1 MLNLRKFFMKSKLS
15 KALLLSV
22 LAFNVNADDS
32 DAVKQGLLSSM
43 SSGIASSIAQ
53 VIGGQGDTEVQF
65 SAKENNKPEFSIM
78 TVRPISIHPGK
89 DAWFVQLQLN
99 NTMIRSKTRLTT
111 NVGIGYRSLSENKNT
126 MIGGN
131 VFVDYDSKGNS
142 RYSLGVEFRTAV
154 FEVLANYYK
163 AISGQKTVGDF
174 KERALD
180 GNDMSISGQI
190 PYLPWAKI
198 NLTHYEWKK
207 VNNSKNSKG
216 DKLSLDLLL
225 TPNVVLELGVDDNN
239 IQKKDNFA
247 KLSFV
252 YPPKEGPAA
261 STDFISD
268 EAFPEGDMSSKL
280 LSKVKRSNKITLES
294 EGVGVTI
301 SRLD

>member
-1 MLNLRKFFMKSKLS
+1 MTYKKLS
-15 KALLLSV
+15 KVLCLLVLSIS
-22 LAFNVNADDS
+22 ANAAETDV
-32 DAVKQGLLSSM
+32 VKQGILSSM
-43 SSGIASSIAQ
+43 TSGISSSIAEM
-53 VIGGQGDTEVQF
+53 IGGEGDTEVQI
-65 SAKENNKPEFSIM
+65 SARENNKPEFSIM
-78 TVRPISIHPGK
+78 TVMPISVHPGK

-99 NTMIRSKTRLTT
+99 NTQIRSVNRYTT
-111 NVGIGYRSLSENKNT
+111 NVGLGYRSLSANKNT

-131 VFVDYDSKGNS
+131 VFIDYDAKGNS
-142 RYSLGVEFRTAV
+142 RYSLGFEFRTAV
-154 FEVLANYYK
+154 FDILINHYE

-174 KERALD
+174 KERALN
-180 GNDMSISGQI
+180 GNDMSINGQV

-216 DKLSLDLLL
+216 DKLSFELLL
-225 TPNVVLELGVDDNN
+225 TPSVVLEFGVDDNN

-247 KLSFV
+247 KIAFV
-252 YPPKEGPAA
+252 YPPREGPSA
-261 STDFISD
+261 STDFVSD
-268 EAFPEGDMSSKL
+268 EAFPDGDMSSQL

>member
-1 MLNLRKFFMKSKLS
+1 MTSKIFKFGLIS
-15 KALLLSV
+15 LLTFSV
-22 LAFNVNADDS
+22 YADDE
-32 DAVKQGLLSSM
+32 DALKQGLLSSM
-43 SSGIASSIAQ
+43 SSGIASSIAS

-65 SAKENNKPEFSIM
+65 SAKEDNKPQFTIM
-78 TVRPISIHPGK
+78 TVRPISVHPGK
-89 DAWFVQLQLN
+89 DAWFVQLQLS
-99 NTMIRSKTRLTT
+99 NTQIRSQSRLTT
-111 NVGIGYRSLSENKNT
+111 NIGLGYRTLSDNKKS

-131 VFVDYDSKGNS
+131 VFVDYDEEGNS
-142 RYSLGVEFRTAV
+142 RYSLGFEFRTTV
-154 FEVLANYYK
+154 FEILINHYE
-163 AISGQKTVGDF
+163 AISGQKTVGNF

-180 GNDMSISGQI
+180 GNDMSINGQI

-198 NLTHYEWKK
+198 NLMHYEWKK

-252 YPPKEGPAA
+252 FPPREGPAA
-261 STDFISD
+261 SADFIAD
-268 EAFPEGDMSSKL
+268 EAFPGGDMSSQL

>member
-1 MLNLRKFFMKSKLS
+1 MTSKIFKFGLIS
-15 KALLLSV
+15 LLTFSV
-22 LAFNVNADDS
+22 YADDE
-32 DAVKQGLLSSM
+32 DALKQGLLSSM
-43 SSGIASSIAQ
+43 SSGIASSIAS

-65 SAKENNKPEFSIM
+65 SAKEDNKPQFTIM
-78 TVRPISIHPGK
+78 TVRPISVHPGK
-89 DAWFVQLQLN
+89 DAWFVQLQLS
-99 NTMIRSKTRLTT
+99 NTQIRSQSRLTT
-111 NVGIGYRSLSENKNT
+111 NIGLGYRTLSDNKKS

-131 VFVDYDSKGNS
+131 VFVDYDEEGNS
-142 RYSLGVEFRTAV
+142 RYSLGFEFRTTV
-154 FEVLANYYK
+154 FEILINHYE
-163 AISGQKTVGDF
+163 AISGQKTVGNF
-174 KERALD
+174 KERVLD
-180 GNDMSISGQI
+180 GNDMSINGQI

-198 NLTHYEWKK
+198 NLMHYEWKK

-252 YPPKEGPAA
+252 FPPREGPSA
-261 STDFISD
+261 STDFIAD
-268 EAFPEGDMSSKL
+268 EAFPGGDMSSQL

>member
-1 MLNLRKFFMKSKLS
+1 MTSKIFKFGLIS
-15 KALLLSV
+15 LLTFSV
-22 LAFNVNADDS
+22 YADDE
-32 DAVKQGLLSSM
+32 DALKQGLLSSI
-43 SSGIASSIAQ
+43 SSGIASSIAS

-65 SAKENNKPEFSIM
+65 SAKEDNKPQFTIM
-78 TVRPISIHPGK
+78 TVRPISVHPGK
-89 DAWFVQLQLN
+89 DAWFVQLQLS
-99 NTMIRSKTRLTT
+99 NTQIRSQSRLTT
-111 NVGIGYRSLSENKNT
+111 NLGLGYRTLSDNKKS

-131 VFVDYDSKGNS
+131 VFVDYDEEGNS
-142 RYSLGVEFRTAV
+142 RYSLGFEFRTTV
-154 FEVLANYYK
+154 FEILINHYE
-163 AISGQKTVGDF
+163 AISGQKTVGNF

-180 GNDMSISGQI
+180 GNDMSINGQI

-198 NLTHYEWKK
+198 NLMHYEWKK

-239 IQKKDNFA
+239 IQKKNNFA

-252 YPPKEGPAA
+252 FPPREGPAA
-261 STDFISD
+261 STDFIAD
-268 EAFPEGDMSSKL
+268 EAFPGGDMSSQL

>member
-1 MLNLRKFFMKSKLS
+1 
-15 KALLLSV
+15 
-22 LAFNVNADDS
+22 
-32 DAVKQGLLSSM
+32 M
-43 SSGIASSIAQ
+43 SSGIASSIAG

-65 SAKENNKPEFSIM
+65 SAKEGNKPQFTIM
-78 TVRPISIHPGK
+78 TVRPISLHPGK
-89 DAWFVQLQLN
+89 DAWFVQLQLS
-99 NTMIRSKTRLTT
+99 NTQIRSQSRLTT
-111 NVGIGYRSLSENKNT
+111 NIGLGYRTLSDNKKS

-131 VFVDYDSKGNS
+131 VFVDYDAKGNS
-142 RYSLGVEFRTAV
+142 RYSLGFEFRTTV
-154 FEVLANYYK
+154 FEILINHYE
-163 AISGQKTVGDF
+163 AISGQKTVGDY

-180 GNDMSISGQI
+180 GNDMSINGQI

-198 NLTHYEWKK
+198 NLMHYEWKK
-207 VNNSKNSKG
+207 INNSKSSKG

-252 YPPKEGPAA
+252 FPPREGPSA
-261 STDFISD
+261 STDFIAD
-268 EAFPEGDMSSKL
+268 EAFPGGDMSSQL
-280 LSKVKRSNKITLES
+280 LSKVKRSNKIMLES

>member
-1 MLNLRKFFMKSKLS
+1 MTYKKISKVLC
-15 KALLLSV
+15 LLV
-22 LAFNVNADDS
+22 LAISANAAET
-32 DAVKQGLLSSM
+32 DAVKQGILSSM
-43 SSGIASSIAQ
+43 TSGISSSIAEM
-53 VIGGQGDTEVQF
+53 IGGEGDTEVQI
-65 SAKENNKPEFSIM
+65 SARENNKPEFSIM
-78 TVRPISIHPGK
+78 TVMPISVHPGK

-99 NTMIRSKTRLTT
+99 NTQIRSVNRYTT
-111 NVGIGYRSLSENKNT
+111 NVGLGYRNLSANKNT

-131 VFVDYDSKGNS
+131 VFIDYDTKGNS
-142 RYSLGVEFRTAV
+142 RYSLGFEFRTAV
-154 FEVLANYYK
+154 FDILINHYE

-174 KERALD
+174 KERALN
-180 GNDMSISGQI
+180 GNDMSINGQV

-216 DKLSLDLLL
+216 DKLSFELLL
-225 TPNVVLELGVDDNN
+225 TPSVVLEFGVDDNN

-247 KLSFV
+247 KIAFV
-252 YPPKEGPAA
+252 YPPREGPSA
-261 STDFISD
+261 STDFVSD
-268 EAFPEGDMSSKL
+268 EAFPDGDMSSQL

>member
-1 MLNLRKFFMKSKLS
+1 MTSKIFKSGVIS
-15 KALLLSV
+15 LLTFSV
-22 LAFNVNADDS
+22 YADDE
-32 DAVKQGLLSSM
+32 DALKQGLLSSM
-43 SSGIASSIAQ
+43 SSGIASSIAS

-65 SAKENNKPEFSIM
+65 SAKEDNKPQFTIM
-78 TVRPISIHPGK
+78 TVRPISVHPGK
-89 DAWFVQLQLN
+89 DAWFVQLQLS
-99 NTMIRSKTRLTT
+99 NTQIRSQSRLTT
-111 NVGIGYRSLSENKNT
+111 NIGLGYRTLSDNKKS

-131 VFVDYDSKGNS
+131 VFVDYDAKGNS
-142 RYSLGVEFRTAV
+142 RYSLGFEFRTTV
-154 FEVLANYYK
+154 FEILINHYE
-163 AISGQKTVGDF
+163 AISGQKTVGDY

-180 GNDMSISGQI
+180 GNDMSINGQI

-198 NLTHYEWKK
+198 NLMHYEWKK
-207 VNNSKNSKG
+207 INNSKSSKG

-252 YPPKEGPAA
+252 FPPREGPSA
-261 STDFISD
+261 STDFIAD
-268 EAFPEGDMSSKL
+268 EAFPGGDMSSQL

>member
-1 MLNLRKFFMKSKLS
+1 MTSKIFKFGLIS
-15 KALLLSV
+15 LLTFSV
-22 LAFNVNADDS
+22 YADDE
-32 DAVKQGLLSSM
+32 DTLKQGLLSSM
-43 SSGIASSIAQ
+43 SSGIASSIAS

-65 SAKENNKPEFSIM
+65 SAKEDNKPQFTIM
-78 TVRPISIHPGK
+78 TVRPISVHPGK
-89 DAWFVQLQLN
+89 DAWFVQLQLS
-99 NTMIRSKTRLTT
+99 NTQIRSQSRLTT
-111 NVGIGYRSLSENKNT
+111 NIGLGYRTLSDNKKS

-131 VFVDYDSKGNS
+131 VFVDYDEEGNS
-142 RYSLGVEFRTAV
+142 RYSLGFEFRTTV
-154 FEVLANYYK
+154 FEILINHYE
-163 AISGQKTVGDF
+163 AISGQKTVGNF

-180 GNDMSISGQI
+180 GNDMSINGQI

-198 NLTHYEWKK
+198 NLMHYDWKK

-252 YPPKEGPAA
+252 FPPREGPSA
-261 STDFISD
+261 STDFIAD
-268 EAFPEGDMSSKL
+268 EAFPGGDMSSQL

>member
-1 MLNLRKFFMKSKLS
+1 MTSKIFKFGLIS
-15 KALLLSV
+15 LLTFSV
-22 LAFNVNADDS
+22 YADDE
-32 DAVKQGLLSSM
+32 DTLKQGLLSSM
-43 SSGIASSIAQ
+43 SSGIASSIASI
-53 VIGGQGDTEVQF
+53 IGGQGDTEVQF
-65 SAKENNKPEFSIM
+65 SAKEDNKPQFTIM
-78 TVRPISIHPGK
+78 TVRPISVHPGK
-89 DAWFVQLQLN
+89 DAWFVQLQLS
-99 NTMIRSKTRLTT
+99 NTQIRSQSRLTT
-111 NVGIGYRSLSENKNT
+111 NLGLGYRTLSDNKKS

-131 VFVDYDSKGNS
+131 VFVDYDEEGNS
-142 RYSLGVEFRTAV
+142 RYSLGFEFRTTV
-154 FEVLANYYK
+154 FEILINHYE
-163 AISGQKTVGDF
+163 AISGQKTVGNF

-180 GNDMSISGQI
+180 GNDMSINGQI

-198 NLTHYEWKK
+198 NLMHYEWKK

-225 TPNVVLELGVDDNN
+225 MPNVVLELGVDDNN

-252 YPPKEGPAA
+252 FPPREGPAA
-261 STDFISD
+261 STDFIAD
-268 EAFPEGDMSSKL
+268 EAFPGGDMSSQL

>member
-1 MLNLRKFFMKSKLS
+1 MTSKIFKFGLIS
-15 KALLLSV
+15 LLTFSV
-22 LAFNVNADDS
+22 YADDE

-43 SSGIASSIAQ
+43 SSGIASSIAS

-65 SAKENNKPEFSIM
+65 SAKEDNKPQFTIM
-78 TVRPISIHPGK
+78 TVRPISVHPGK
-89 DAWFVQLQLN
+89 DAWFVQLQLS
-99 NTMIRSKTRLTT
+99 NTQIRSQSRLST
-111 NVGIGYRSLSENKNT
+111 NIGLGYRTLSDNKKS

-131 VFVDYDSKGNS
+131 VFVDYDEEGNS
-142 RYSLGVEFRTAV
+142 RYSLGFEFRTTV
-154 FEVLANYYK
+154 FEILINHYE
-163 AISGQKTVGDF
+163 AISGQKTVGNF

-180 GNDMSISGQI
+180 GNDMSINGQI

-198 NLTHYEWKK
+198 NLMHYEWKK

-252 YPPKEGPAA
+252 FPPREGPAA
-261 STDFISD
+261 STDFIAD
-268 EAFPEGDMSSKL
+268 EAFPGGDMSSQL

>member
-1 MLNLRKFFMKSKLS
+1 MTSKIFKFGLIS
-15 KALLLSV
+15 LLTFSV
-22 LAFNVNADDS
+22 YADDE

-43 SSGIASSIAQ
+43 SSGIASSIAS

-65 SAKENNKPEFSIM
+65 SAKEDNKPQFTIM
-78 TVRPISIHPGK
+78 TVRPISVHPGK
-89 DAWFVQLQLN
+89 DAWFVQLQLS
-99 NTMIRSKTRLTT
+99 NTQIRSQSRLTT
-111 NVGIGYRSLSENKNT
+111 NIGLGYRTLSDNKKS

-131 VFVDYDSKGNS
+131 VFVDYDEEGNS
-142 RYSLGVEFRTAV
+142 RYSLGFEFRTTV
-154 FEVLANYYK
+154 FEILINHYE
-163 AISGQKTVGDF
+163 AISGQKTVGNF

-180 GNDMSISGQI
+180 GNDMSINGQI

-198 NLTHYEWKK
+198 NLMHYEWKK

-252 YPPKEGPAA
+252 FPSRKGPSA

-268 EAFPEGDMSSKL
+268 EAFPDGDMSSQL

>member
-1 MLNLRKFFMKSKLS
+1 MTSKIFKFGLIS
-15 KALLLSV
+15 LLTFSV
-22 LAFNVNADDS
+22 YADDE

-43 SSGIASSIAQ
+43 SSGIASSIAS

-65 SAKENNKPEFSIM
+65 SAKEDNKPQFTIM
-78 TVRPISIHPGK
+78 TVRPISVHPGK
-89 DAWFVQLQLN
+89 DAWFVQLQLS
-99 NTMIRSKTRLTT
+99 NTQIRSQSRLTT
-111 NVGIGYRSLSENKNT
+111 NLGLGYRTLSDNKKS

-131 VFVDYDSKGNS
+131 VFVDYDEEGNS
-142 RYSLGVEFRTAV
+142 RYSLGFEFRTTV
-154 FEVLANYYK
+154 FEILINHYE
-163 AISGQKTVGDF
+163 AISGQKTVGNF

-180 GNDMSISGQI
+180 GNDMSINGQI

-198 NLTHYEWKK
+198 NLMHYEWKK

-252 YPPKEGPAA
+252 FPPREGPAA
-261 STDFISD
+261 STDFIAD
-268 EAFPEGDMSSKL
+268 EAFPGGDMSSQL
-280 LSKVKRSNKITLES
+280 LSKVKRSNKIMLES

>member
-1 MLNLRKFFMKSKLS
+1 MTYKKLS
-15 KALLLSV
+15 KVLCLLVLSIS
-22 LAFNVNADDS
+22 ANAAET
-32 DAVKQGLLSSM
+32 DAVKQGILSSM
-43 SSGIASSIAQ
+43 TSGLSSSIAEM
-53 VIGGQGDTEVQF
+53 IGGEGDTEVQI
-65 SAKENNKPEFSIM
+65 SARENNKPEFSIM
-78 TVRPISIHPGK
+78 TVMPISVHPGK

-99 NTMIRSKTRLTT
+99 NTQIRSVNRYTT
-111 NVGIGYRSLSENKNT
+111 NVGLGYRSLSANKNT

-131 VFVDYDSKGNS
+131 VFIDYDAKGNS
-142 RYSLGVEFRTAV
+142 RYSLGFEFRTAV
-154 FEVLANYYK
+154 FDILINHYE

-174 KERALD
+174 KERALN
-180 GNDMSISGQI
+180 GNDMSINGQV

-216 DKLSLDLLL
+216 DKLSFELLL
-225 TPNVVLELGVDDNN
+225 TPSVVLEFGVDDNN

-247 KLSFV
+247 KIAFV
-252 YPPKEGPAA
+252 YPPREGPSA
-261 STDFISD
+261 STDFVSD
-268 EAFPEGDMSSKL
+268 EAFPDGDMSSQL

>member
-1 MLNLRKFFMKSKLS
+1 MTSKIFKFGLIS
-15 KALLLSV
+15 LLTFSV
-22 LAFNVNADDS
+22 YADDE
-32 DAVKQGLLSSM
+32 DALKQGLLSSI
-43 SSGIASSIAQ
+43 SSGIASSIAS

-65 SAKENNKPEFSIM
+65 SAKEDNKPQFTIM
-78 TVRPISIHPGK
+78 TVRPISVHPGK
-89 DAWFVQLQLN
+89 DAWFVQLQLS
-99 NTMIRSKTRLTT
+99 NTQIRSQSRLTT
-111 NVGIGYRSLSENKNT
+111 NLGLGYRTLSDNKKS

-131 VFVDYDSKGNS
+131 VFVDYDEEGNS
-142 RYSLGVEFRTAV
+142 RYSLGFEFRTTV
-154 FEVLANYYK
+154 FEILINHYE
-163 AISGQKTVGDF
+163 AISGQKTVGNF

-180 GNDMSISGQI
+180 GNDMSINGQI

-198 NLTHYEWKK
+198 NLMHYEWKK

-252 YPPKEGPAA
+252 FPPREGPAA
-261 STDFISD
+261 STDFIAD
-268 EAFPEGDMSSKL
+268 EAFPGGDMSSQL
-280 LSKVKRSNKITLES
+280 LSKVKRSNKIMLES

>member
-1 MLNLRKFFMKSKLS
+1 MTSKIFKFGLIS
-15 KALLLSV
+15 LLTFSV
-22 LAFNVNADDS
+22 YADDE
-32 DAVKQGLLSSM
+32 DALKQGLLSSM
-43 SSGIASSIAQ
+43 SSGITSSIAS

-65 SAKENNKPEFSIM
+65 SAKEDNKPQFTIM
-78 TVRPISIHPGK
+78 TVRPISVHPGK
-89 DAWFVQLQLN
+89 DAWFVQLQLS
-99 NTMIRSKTRLTT
+99 NTQIRSQSRLTT
-111 NVGIGYRSLSENKNT
+111 NIGLGYRTLSDNKKS

-131 VFVDYDSKGNS
+131 VFVDYDEEGNS
-142 RYSLGVEFRTAV
+142 RYSLGFEFRTTV
-154 FEVLANYYK
+154 FEILINHYE
-163 AISGQKTVGDF
+163 AISGQKTVGNF

-180 GNDMSISGQI
+180 GNDMSINGQI

-198 NLTHYEWKK
+198 NLMHYEWKK

-252 YPPKEGPAA
+252 FPSREGPAS
-261 STDFISD
+261 STDFIAD
-268 EAFPEGDMSSKL
+268 EAFPGGDMSSQL

>member
-1 MLNLRKFFMKSKLS
+1 MTYKKISKVLC
-15 KALLLSV
+15 LLV
-22 LAFNVNADDS
+22 LAISANAAET
-32 DAVKQGLLSSM
+32 DAVKQGILSSM
-43 SSGIASSIAQ
+43 TSGISSSIAEM
-53 VIGGQGDTEVQF
+53 IGGEGDTEVQI
-65 SAKENNKPEFSIM
+65 SARENNKPEFSIM
-78 TVRPISIHPGK
+78 TVMPISVHPGK

-99 NTMIRSKTRLTT
+99 NTQIRSVNRYTT
-111 NVGIGYRSLSENKNT
+111 NVGLGYRSLSANKNT

-131 VFVDYDSKGNS
+131 VFIDYDAKGNS
-142 RYSLGVEFRTAV
+142 RYSLGFEFRTAV
-154 FEVLANYYK
+154 FDILINHYE

-174 KERALD
+174 KERALN
-180 GNDMSISGQI
+180 GNDMSINGQV

-216 DKLSLDLLL
+216 DKLSFELLL
-225 TPNVVLELGVDDNN
+225 TPSVVLEFGVDDNN

-247 KLSFV
+247 KIAFV
-252 YPPKEGPAA
+252 YPPREGPSA
-261 STDFISD
+261 STDFVSD
-268 EAFPEGDMSSKL
+268 EAFPDGDMSSQL

>member
-1 MLNLRKFFMKSKLS
+1 MTYKTLSQVLFFSVYALS
-15 KALLLSV
+15 A
-22 LAFNVNADDS
+22 NAAET
-32 DAVKQGLLSSM
+32 DAVKQGILSSM
-43 SSGIASSIAQ
+43 TSGISSSIAEM
-53 VIGGQGDTEVQF
+53 IGGEGDTEVQI
-65 SAKENNKPEFSIM
+65 SARENNKPEFSIM
-78 TVRPISIHPGK
+78 TVMPISVHPGK

-99 NTMIRSKTRLTT
+99 NTQIRSVNRYTT
-111 NVGIGYRSLSENKNT
+111 NVGLGYRSLSANKNT

-131 VFVDYDSKGNS
+131 VFIDYDAKGNS
-142 RYSLGVEFRTAV
+142 RYSLGFEFRTAV
-154 FEVLANYYK
+154 FDILINHYE

-174 KERALD
+174 KERALN
-180 GNDMSISGQI
+180 GNDMSINGQV

-216 DKLSLDLLL
+216 DKLSFELLL
-225 TPNVVLELGVDDNN
+225 TPSVVLEFGVDDNN

-247 KLSFV
+247 KIAFV
-252 YPPKEGPAA
+252 YPPREGPSA
-261 STDFISD
+261 STDFVSD
-268 EAFPEGDMSSKL
+268 EAFPDGDMSSQL

>member
-1 MLNLRKFFMKSKLS
+1 MTSKIFKFGLIS
-15 KALLLSV
+15 LLTFSV
-22 LAFNVNADDS
+22 YADDE

-43 SSGIASSIAQ
+43 SSGIASSIAS

-65 SAKENNKPEFSIM
+65 SAKEDNKPQFTIM
-78 TVRPISIHPGK
+78 SVRPISVHPGK
-89 DAWFVQLQLN
+89 DAWFVQLQLS
-99 NTMIRSKTRLTT
+99 NTQIRSQSRLTT
-111 NVGIGYRSLSENKNT
+111 NIGLGYRTLSDNKKS

-131 VFVDYDSKGNS
+131 VFVDYDAKGNS
-142 RYSLGVEFRTAV
+142 RYSLGFEFRTTV
-154 FEVLANYYK
+154 FEILINHYE
-163 AISGQKTVGDF
+163 AISGQKTVGDY

-180 GNDMSISGQI
+180 GNDMSINGQI

-198 NLTHYEWKK
+198 NLMHYEWKK

-252 YPPKEGPAA
+252 FPPREGPSA
-261 STDFISD
+261 STDFIAD
-268 EAFPEGDMSSKL
+268 EAFPGGDMSSQL

>member
-1 MLNLRKFFMKSKLS
+1 MTSKIFKFGLIS
-15 KALLLSV
+15 LLTFSV
-22 LAFNVNADDS
+22 YADDE
-32 DAVKQGLLSSM
+32 DALKQGLLSSM
-43 SSGIASSIAQ
+43 SSGIASSIAS

-65 SAKENNKPEFSIM
+65 SAKEDNKPQFTIM
-78 TVRPISIHPGK
+78 TVRPISVHPGK
-89 DAWFVQLQLN
+89 DAWFVQLQLS
-99 NTMIRSKTRLTT
+99 NTQIRSQSRLTT
-111 NVGIGYRSLSENKNT
+111 NIGLGYRTLSDNKKS

-131 VFVDYDSKGNS
+131 VFVDYDEEGNS
-142 RYSLGVEFRTAV
+142 RYSLGFEFRTTV
-154 FEVLANYYK
+154 FEILINHYE
-163 AISGQKTVGDF
+163 AISGQKTVGNF

-180 GNDMSISGQI
+180 GNDMSINGQI

-198 NLTHYEWKK
+198 NLMHYEWKK

-216 DKLSLDLLL
+216 DKLSLDLIL

-252 YPPKEGPAA
+252 FPPREGPAA
-261 STDFISD
+261 STDFIAD
-268 EAFPEGDMSSKL
+268 EAFPGGDMSSQL

>member
-1 MLNLRKFFMKSKLS
+1 MTSKIFKFGLIS
-15 KALLLSV
+15 LLTFSV
-22 LAFNVNADDS
+22 YADDE
-32 DAVKQGLLSSM
+32 DALKQGLLSSI
-43 SSGIASSIAQ
+43 SSGIASSIAS

-65 SAKENNKPEFSIM
+65 SAKEDNKPQFTIM
-78 TVRPISIHPGK
+78 TVRPISVHPGK
-89 DAWFVQLQLN
+89 DAWFVQLQLS
-99 NTMIRSKTRLTT
+99 NTQIRSQSRLTT
-111 NVGIGYRSLSENKNT
+111 NLGLGYRTLSDNKKS

-131 VFVDYDSKGNS
+131 VFVDYDEEGNS
-142 RYSLGVEFRTAV
+142 RYSLGFEFRTTV
-154 FEVLANYYK
+154 FEILINHYE
-163 AISGQKTVGDF
+163 AISGQKTVGNF

-180 GNDMSISGQI
+180 GNDMSINGQI

-198 NLTHYEWKK
+198 NLMHYEWKK

-252 YPPKEGPAA
+252 FPPREGPSA
-261 STDFISD
+261 STDFIAD
-268 EAFPEGDMSSKL
+268 EAFPGGDMSSQL

>member
-1 MLNLRKFFMKSKLS
+1 MTYKKISKVLCLL
-15 KALLLSV
+15 ALAIS
-22 LAFNVNADDS
+22 ANAAET
-32 DAVKQGLLSSM
+32 DAVKQGILSSM
-43 SSGIASSIAQ
+43 TSGISSSIAEM
-53 VIGGQGDTEVQF
+53 IGGEGDTEVQI
-65 SAKENNKPEFSIM
+65 SARENSKPEFSIM
-78 TVRPISIHPGK
+78 TVMPISVHPGK

-99 NTMIRSKTRLTT
+99 NTQIRSVNRYTT
-111 NVGIGYRSLSENKNT
+111 NVGLGYRSLSANKNT

-131 VFVDYDSKGNS
+131 VFIDYDAKGNS
-142 RYSLGVEFRTAV
+142 RYSLGFEFRTAV
-154 FEVLANYYK
+154 FDILINHYE

-174 KERALD
+174 KERALN
-180 GNDMSISGQI
+180 GNDMSINGQV

-216 DKLSLDLLL
+216 DKLSFELLL
-225 TPNVVLELGVDDNN
+225 TPSVVLEFGVDDNN

-247 KLSFV
+247 KIAFV
-252 YPPKEGPAA
+252 YPPREGPSA
-261 STDFISD
+261 STDFVSD
-268 EAFPEGDMSSKL
+268 EAFPDGDMSSQL

>member
-1 MLNLRKFFMKSKLS
+1 MTYKKLS
-15 KALLLSV
+15 KVLCLLVFAIS
-22 LAFNVNADDS
+22 ANAADT
-32 DAVKQGLLSSM
+32 DAVKQGILSSM
-43 SSGIASSIAQ
+43 TSGISSSIAEM
-53 VIGGQGDTEVQF
+53 IGGEGDTEVQI
-65 SAKENNKPEFSIM
+65 SAKENNKPEFSVM
-78 TVRPISIHPGK
+78 TVIPISVHPGK

-99 NTMIRSKTRLTT
+99 NTQIRNINRFTT
-111 NVGIGYRSLSENKNT
+111 NVGLGYRNLSANKNT

-131 VFVDYDSKGNS
+131 VFVDYDAKGNS
-142 RYSLGVEFRTAV
+142 RYSLGFEFRTAV
-154 FEVLANYYK
+154 FDILINHYE

-174 KERALD
+174 KERALN
-180 GNDMSISGQI
+180 GNDMSINGQI

-216 DKLSLDLLL
+216 DKLSFDLLL
-225 TPNVVLELGVDDNN
+225 TPNVIMEFGVDDNN

-247 KLSFV
+247 KISIVF
-252 YPPKEGPAA
+252 PPRKGPSA

-268 EAFPEGDMSSKL
+268 EAFPDGDMSSQL

>member
-1 MLNLRKFFMKSKLS
+1 MTSKIFKFGLIS
-15 KALLLSV
+15 LLTFSV
-22 LAFNVNADDS
+22 YADDE
-32 DAVKQGLLSSM
+32 DTLKQGLLSSM
-43 SSGIASSIAQ
+43 SSGIASSIAS

-65 SAKENNKPEFSIM
+65 SAKEDNKPQFTIM
-78 TVRPISIHPGK
+78 TVRPISVHPGK
-89 DAWFVQLQLN
+89 DAWFVQLQLS
-99 NTMIRSKTRLTT
+99 NTQIRSQSRLTT
-111 NVGIGYRSLSENKNT
+111 NIGLGYRTLSDNKKS

-131 VFVDYDSKGNS
+131 VFVDYDEEGNS
-142 RYSLGVEFRTAV
+142 RYSLGFEFRTTV
-154 FEVLANYYK
+154 FEVLINHYE
-163 AISGQKTVGDF
+163 AISGQKTVGNF

-180 GNDMSISGQI
+180 GNDMSINGQI

-198 NLTHYEWKK
+198 NLMHYEWKK
-207 VNNSKNSKG
+207 INNSKSSKG
-216 DKLSLDLLL
+216 DKLSVDLLL

-252 YPPKEGPAA
+252 FPPREGPSA
-261 STDFISD
+261 STDFIAD
-268 EAFPEGDMSSKL
+268 EAFPGGDMSSQL

>member
-1 MLNLRKFFMKSKLS
+1 MTSKIFKFGLIS
-15 KALLLSV
+15 LLTFSV
-22 LAFNVNADDS
+22 YADDE
-32 DAVKQGLLSSM
+32 DALKQGLLSSI
-43 SSGIASSIAQ
+43 SSGIASSIAS

-65 SAKENNKPEFSIM
+65 SAKEDNKPQFTIM
-78 TVRPISIHPGK
+78 TVRPISVHPGK
-89 DAWFVQLQLN
+89 DAWFVQLQLS
-99 NTMIRSKTRLTT
+99 NTQIRSQSRLST
-111 NVGIGYRSLSENKNT
+111 NIGLGYRTLSDNKKS

-131 VFVDYDSKGNS
+131 VFVDYDEEGNS
-142 RYSLGVEFRTAV
+142 RYSLGFEFRTTV
-154 FEVLANYYK
+154 FEILINHYE
-163 AISGQKTVGDF
+163 AISGQKTVGNF

-180 GNDMSISGQI
+180 GNDMSINGQI

-198 NLTHYEWKK
+198 NLMHYEWKK

-252 YPPKEGPAA
+252 FPPREGPAA
-261 STDFISD
+261 SADFIAD
-268 EAFPEGDMSSKL
+268 EAFPGGDMSSQL

>member
-1 MLNLRKFFMKSKLS
+1 MTYKKISKVLC
-15 KALLLSV
+15 LLV
-22 LAFNVNADDS
+22 LVISANAAET
-32 DAVKQGLLSSM
+32 DAVKQGILSSM
-43 SSGIASSIAQ
+43 TSGISSSIAEM
-53 VIGGQGDTEVQF
+53 IGSEGDTEVQIRV
-65 SAKENNKPEFSIM
+65 KENNKPEFSIM
-78 TVRPISIHPGK
+78 TVMPISVHPGK

-99 NTMIRSKTRLTT
+99 NTQIRSVNRYTT
-111 NVGIGYRSLSENKNT
+111 NVGLGYRNLSANKNT

-131 VFVDYDSKGNS
+131 VFIDYDAKGNS
-142 RYSLGVEFRTAV
+142 RYSLGFEFRTAV
-154 FEVLANYYK
+154 FDILINHYE

-174 KERALD
+174 KERALN
-180 GNDMSISGQI
+180 GNDMSINGQV

-216 DKLSLDLLL
+216 DKLSFELLL
-225 TPNVVLELGVDDNN
+225 TPSVVLEFGVDDNN

-247 KLSFV
+247 KIAFV
-252 YPPKEGPAA
+252 YPPREGPSA
-261 STDFISD
+261 STDFVSD
-268 EAFPEGDMSSKL
+268 EAFPDGDMSSQL

>member
-1 MLNLRKFFMKSKLS
+1 MTSKIFKFGLIS
-15 KALLLSV
+15 LLTFSV
-22 LAFNVNADDS
+22 YADDE

-43 SSGIASSIAQ
+43 SSGIASSIAS

-65 SAKENNKPEFSIM
+65 SAKEDNKPQFTIM
-78 TVRPISIHPGK
+78 TVRPISVHPGK
-89 DAWFVQLQLN
+89 DAWFVQLQLS
-99 NTMIRSKTRLTT
+99 NTQIRSQSRLTT
-111 NVGIGYRSLSENKNT
+111 NLGLGYRTLSDNKKS

-131 VFVDYDSKGNS
+131 VFVDYDAKGNS
-142 RYSLGVEFRTAV
+142 RYSLGFEFRTTV
-154 FEVLANYYK
+154 FEILINHYE
-163 AISGQKTVGDF
+163 AISGQKTVGNF

-180 GNDMSISGQI
+180 GNDMSINGQI

-198 NLTHYEWKK
+198 NLMHYEWKK

-252 YPPKEGPAA
+252 FPPREGPAA
-261 STDFISD
+261 STDFIAD
-268 EAFPEGDMSSKL
+268 EAFPGGDMSSQL

>member
-1 MLNLRKFFMKSKLS
+1 MTYKKISKVLC
-15 KALLLSV
+15 LLV
-22 LAFNVNADDS
+22 LAISANAAET
-32 DAVKQGLLSSM
+32 DAVKQGILSSM
-43 SSGIASSIAQ
+43 TSGISSSIAEM
-53 VIGGQGDTEVQF
+53 IGGEGDTEVQI
-65 SAKENNKPEFSIM
+65 SARENNKPEFSIM
-78 TVRPISIHPGK
+78 TVMPISVHPGK

-99 NTMIRSKTRLTT
+99 NTQIRSVNRYTT
-111 NVGIGYRSLSENKNT
+111 NVGLGYRSLSANKNT

-131 VFVDYDSKGNS
+131 VFIDYDAKGNS
-142 RYSLGVEFRTAV
+142 RYSLGFEFRTAV
-154 FEVLANYYK
+154 FDILINYYE

-174 KERALD
+174 KERALN
-180 GNDMSISGQI
+180 GNDMSINGQV

-216 DKLSLDLLL
+216 DKLSFELLL
-225 TPNVVLELGVDDNN
+225 TPSVVLEFGVDDNN

-247 KLSFV
+247 KIAFV
-252 YPPKEGPAA
+252 YPPREGPSA
-261 STDFISD
+261 STDFVSD
-268 EAFPEGDMSSKL
+268 EAFPDGDMSSQL

>member
-1 MLNLRKFFMKSKLS
+1 MIS
-15 KALLLSV
+15 LLTFSV
-22 LAFNVNADDS
+22 YADDE

-43 SSGIASSIAQ
+43 SSGIASSIAS

-65 SAKENNKPEFSIM
+65 SAKEDNKPQFTIM
-78 TVRPISIHPGK
+78 TVRPISVHPGK
-89 DAWFVQLQLN
+89 DAWFVQLQLS
-99 NTMIRSKTRLTT
+99 NTQIRSQSRLTT
-111 NVGIGYRSLSENKNT
+111 NLGLGYRTLSDNKKS

-131 VFVDYDSKGNS
+131 VFVDYDEEGNS
-142 RYSLGVEFRTAV
+142 RYSLGFEFRTTV
-154 FEVLANYYK
+154 FEILINHYE
-163 AISGQKTVGDF
+163 AISGQKTVGNF

-180 GNDMSISGQI
+180 GNDMSINGQI

-198 NLTHYEWKK
+198 NLMHYEWKK

-252 YPPKEGPAA
+252 FPPREGPSA
-261 STDFISD
+261 STDFIAD
-268 EAFPEGDMSSKL
+268 EAFPGGDMSSQL

>member
-1 MLNLRKFFMKSKLS
+1 MTSKIFKFGLIS
-15 KALLLSV
+15 LLTFSV
-22 LAFNVNADDS
+22 YADDE
-32 DAVKQGLLSSM
+32 DAVKQALLSSM
-43 SSGIASSIAQ
+43 SSGIASSIASI
-53 VIGGQGDTEVQF
+53 IGGQGDTEVQF
-65 SAKENNKPEFSIM
+65 SAKEDNKPQFTIM
-78 TVRPISIHPGK
+78 TVRPISVHPGK
-89 DAWFVQLQLN
+89 DAWFVQLQLS
-99 NTMIRSKTRLTT
+99 NTQIRSQSRLTT
-111 NVGIGYRSLSENKNT
+111 NIGLGYRTLSDNKKS

-131 VFVDYDSKGNS
+131 VFVDYDEEGNS
-142 RYSLGVEFRTAV
+142 RYSLGFEFRTTV
-154 FEVLANYYK
+154 FEILINHYE
-163 AISGQKTVGDF
+163 AISGQKTVGNF

-180 GNDMSISGQI
+180 GNDMSINGQI

-198 NLTHYEWKK
+198 NLMHYEWKK

-252 YPPKEGPAA
+252 FPPREGPSA
-261 STDFISD
+261 STDFIAD
-268 EAFPEGDMSSKL
+268 EAFPGGDMSSQL

>member
-1 MLNLRKFFMKSKLS
+1 MTSKIFKFGLIS
-15 KALLLSV
+15 LLTFSV
-22 LAFNVNADDS
+22 YADDE
-32 DAVKQGLLSSM
+32 DALKQGLLSSI
-43 SSGIASSIAQ
+43 SSGIASSIAS

-65 SAKENNKPEFSIM
+65 SAKEDNKPQFTIM
-78 TVRPISIHPGK
+78 TVRPISVHPGK
-89 DAWFVQLQLN
+89 DAWFVQLQLS
-99 NTMIRSKTRLTT
+99 NTQIRSQSRLST
-111 NVGIGYRSLSENKNT
+111 NIGLGYRTLSDNKKS

-131 VFVDYDSKGNS
+131 VFVDYDEEGNS
-142 RYSLGVEFRTAV
+142 RYSLGFEFRTTV
-154 FEVLANYYK
+154 FEILINHYE
-163 AISGQKTVGDF
+163 AISGQKTVGDY

-180 GNDMSISGQI
+180 GNEMSINGQI

-198 NLTHYEWKK
+198 NLMHYEWKK
-207 VNNSKNSKG
+207 INNSKNSKG
-216 DKLSLDLLL
+216 GKLSLDLLL

-252 YPPKEGPAA
+252 FPPREGPSA
-261 STDFISD
+261 STDFIAD
-268 EAFPEGDMSSKL
+268 EAFPGGDMSSQL

>member
-1 MLNLRKFFMKSKLS
+1 MTSKIFKFGLIS
-15 KALLLSV
+15 LLTFSV
-22 LAFNVNADDS
+22 YADDE
-32 DAVKQGLLSSM
+32 DALKQGLLSSM
-43 SSGIASSIAQ
+43 SSGIASSIAS

-65 SAKENNKPEFSIM
+65 SAKEDNKPQFTIM
-78 TVRPISIHPGK
+78 TVRPISVHPGK
-89 DAWFVQLQLN
+89 DAWFVQLQLS
-99 NTMIRSKTRLTT
+99 NTQIRSQSRLTT
-111 NVGIGYRSLSENKNT
+111 NLGLGYRTLSDNKKS

-131 VFVDYDSKGNS
+131 VFVDYDEEGNS
-142 RYSLGVEFRTAV
+142 RYSLGFEFRTTV
-154 FEVLANYYK
+154 FEILINHYE
-163 AISGQKTVGDF
+163 AISGQKTVGNF

-180 GNDMSISGQI
+180 GNDMSINGQI

-198 NLTHYEWKK
+198 NLMHYEWKK

-252 YPPKEGPAA
+252 FPPREGPAA
-261 STDFISD
+261 STDFIAD
-268 EAFPEGDMSSKL
+268 EAFPGGDMSSQL

>member
-1 MLNLRKFFMKSKLS
+1 MTSKIFKFGLIS
-15 KALLLSV
+15 LLTFSV
-22 LAFNVNADDS
+22 YADDE

-43 SSGIASSIAQ
+43 SSGIASSIAS

-65 SAKENNKPEFSIM
+65 SAKEDNKPQFTIM
-78 TVRPISIHPGK
+78 TVRPISVHPGK
-89 DAWFVQLQLN
+89 DAWFVQLQLS
-99 NTMIRSKTRLTT
+99 NTQIRSQSRLTT
-111 NVGIGYRSLSENKNT
+111 NIGLGYRTLSDNKKS

-131 VFVDYDSKGNS
+131 VFVDYDEEGNS
-142 RYSLGVEFRTAV
+142 RYSLGFEFRTTV
-154 FEVLANYYK
+154 FEILINHYE
-163 AISGQKTVGDF
+163 AISGQKTVGNF

-180 GNDMSISGQI
+180 GNDMSINGQI

-198 NLTHYEWKK
+198 NLMHYEWKK

-252 YPPKEGPAA
+252 FPPREGPSA
-261 STDFISD
+261 STDFIAD
-268 EAFPEGDMSSKL
+268 EAFPGGDMSSQL
-280 LSKVKRSNKITLES
+280 LSKVKRSNKIMLES

>member
-1 MLNLRKFFMKSKLS
+1 MTSKIFKFGLIS
-15 KALLLSV
+15 LLTFSV
-22 LAFNVNADDS
+22 YADDE
-32 DAVKQGLLSSM
+32 DALKQGLLSSM
-43 SSGIASSIAQ
+43 SSGIASSIAS

-65 SAKENNKPEFSIM
+65 SAKEDNKPQFTIM
-78 TVRPISIHPGK
+78 TVRPISVHPGK
-89 DAWFVQLQLN
+89 DAWFVQLQLS
-99 NTMIRSKTRLTT
+99 NTQIRSQSRLTT
-111 NVGIGYRSLSENKNT
+111 NIGLGYRTLSDNKKS

-131 VFVDYDSKGNS
+131 VFVDYDEEGNS
-142 RYSLGVEFRTAV
+142 RYSLGFEFRTTV
-154 FEVLANYYK
+154 FEILINHYE

-180 GNDMSISGQI
+180 GNDMSINGQI

-198 NLTHYEWKK
+198 NLMHYEWKK

-252 YPPKEGPAA
+252 FPPREGPSA
-261 STDFISD
+261 STDFIAD
-268 EAFPEGDMSSKL
+268 EAFPGGDMSSQL

>member
-1 MLNLRKFFMKSKLS
+1 MTSKIFKFGLIS
-15 KALLLSV
+15 LLTFSV
-22 LAFNVNADDS
+22 YADDE

-43 SSGIASSIAQ
+43 SSGIASSIAS

-65 SAKENNKPEFSIM
+65 SAKEDNKPQFTIM
-78 TVRPISIHPGK
+78 TVRPISVHPGK
-89 DAWFVQLQLN
+89 DAWFVQLQLS
-99 NTMIRSKTRLTT
+99 NTQIRSQSRLTT
-111 NVGIGYRSLSENKNT
+111 NIGLGYRTLSDNKKS

-131 VFVDYDSKGNS
+131 VFVDYDEEGNS
-142 RYSLGVEFRTAV
+142 RYSLGFEFRTTV
-154 FEVLANYYK
+154 FEILINHYE

-180 GNDMSISGQI
+180 GNDMSINGQI

-198 NLTHYEWKK
+198 NLMHYEWKK
-207 VNNSKNSKG
+207 INNSKNSKG

-252 YPPKEGPAA
+252 FPQREGPAA
-261 STDFISD
+261 STDFIAD
-268 EAFPEGDMSSKL
+268 EAFPGGDMSSQL

>member
-1 MLNLRKFFMKSKLS
+1 MTSKIFKFGLIS
-15 KALLLSV
+15 LLTFSV
-22 LAFNVNADDS
+22 YADDE
-32 DAVKQGLLSSM
+32 DALKQGLLSSM
-43 SSGIASSIAQ
+43 SSGITSSIAS

-65 SAKENNKPEFSIM
+65 SAKEDNKPQFTIM
-78 TVRPISIHPGK
+78 TVRPISVHPGK
-89 DAWFVQLQLN
+89 DAWFVQLQLS
-99 NTMIRSKTRLTT
+99 NTQIRSQSRLTT
-111 NVGIGYRSLSENKNT
+111 NIGLGYRTLSDNKKS

-131 VFVDYDSKGNS
+131 VFVDYDEEGNS
-142 RYSLGVEFRTAV
+142 RYSLGFEFRTTV
-154 FEVLANYYK
+154 FEILINHYE
-163 AISGQKTVGDF
+163 AISGQKTVGNF

-180 GNDMSISGQI
+180 GNDMSINGQI

-198 NLTHYEWKK
+198 NLMHYEWKK

-252 YPPKEGPAA
+252 FPPREGPSA
-261 STDFISD
+261 STDFIAD
-268 EAFPEGDMSSKL
+268 EAFPGGDMSSQL

>member
-1 MLNLRKFFMKSKLS
+1 MTSKIFKFGLIS
-15 KALLLSV
+15 LLTFSV
-22 LAFNVNADDS
+22 YADDE
-32 DAVKQGLLSSM
+32 DTLKQGLLSSM
-43 SSGIASSIAQ
+43 SSGIASSIAS

-65 SAKENNKPEFSIM
+65 SAKEDNKPQFTIM
-78 TVRPISIHPGK
+78 TVRPISVHPGK
-89 DAWFVQLQLN
+89 DAWFVQLQLS
-99 NTMIRSKTRLTT
+99 NTQIRSQSRLTT
-111 NVGIGYRSLSENKNT
+111 NLGFGYRTLSDNKKS

-131 VFVDYDSKGNS
+131 VFVDYDEEGNS
-142 RYSLGVEFRTAV
+142 RYSLGFEFRTTV
-154 FEVLANYYK
+154 FEILINHYE
-163 AISGQKTVGDF
+163 AISGQKTVGNF

-180 GNDMSISGQI
+180 GNDMSINGQI

-198 NLTHYEWKK
+198 NLMHYEWKK

-252 YPPKEGPAA
+252 FPPREGPAA
-261 STDFISD
+261 STDFIAD
-268 EAFPEGDMSSKL
+268 EAFPGGDMSSQL